1 MEHMKTGRYA
11 LLSIVFILFFA
22 HCKEELANNVRHQVL
37 ENDKSL
43 LQTLTPA
50 EQYAY
55 LTHHLD
61 VLRNGILSQV
71 EDGAFRSLLYREVE
85 KRFDGD
91 YNVLLNVLAE
101 RSPSLFE
108 TFAASRYTEPGAF
121 SVSLEAFTNIPDST
135 TMISLYPQIYIP
147 EYEQLK
153 AKGLLNSNPTLV
165 SYSGD
170 EELTRWSGVRINAMG
185 EPEEVTV
192 DEEYVR
198 SHEVWVVSL
207 SESYHGGAIV
217 YLPKEAEPESDATR
231 ASICLVAGYCQSS
244 NTAWNHG
251 KLRNFKLK
259 CDLDNILSGANDLS
273 DHSYSTFSSRINP
286 FNGSRHDPQWI
297 GDPDHRLLKKAN
309 PTYCYSAFNKM
320 FFEDWR
326 TAGSNPPNNQ
336 GMRGNLVF
344 YVFFEYDNWP
354 ARLKPQS
361 VSIAEYGLKGDG
373 SWGMI
378 TTKLDI
384 MYRSSQKALASGVMD
399 SSPVCDGKVC
409 GNTRH
414 PCVHRIET
422 SCFEAQFSTE

>member
-11 LLSIVFILFFA
+11 LLSIVFILFFT
-22 HCKEELANNVRHQVL
+22 HCKEELANNVRHQAL

-71 EDGAFRSLLYREVE
+71 DDGAFRTLLYREVE

-101 RSPSLFE
+101 LSPSLFE
-108 TFAASRYTEPGAF
+108 TFAASRYTQPGAF
-121 SVSLEAFTNIPDST
+121 CVSLEAFSNIPDST

-207 SESYHGGAIV
+207 SESYHGGPIV

-231 ASICLVAGYCQSS
+231 ASLCLVAGYCQSS
-244 NTAWNHG
+244 NTSWNHG

-273 DHSYSTFSSRINP
+273 DHSYSTFSSFINP
-286 FNGSRHDPQWI
+286 FQWFTA
-297 GDPDHRLLKKAN
+297 R
-309 PTYCYSAFNKM
+309 SAV
-320 FFEDWR
+320 DR
-326 TAGSNPPNNQ
+326 
-336 GMRGNLVF
+336 
-344 YVFFEYDNWP
+344 
-354 ARLKPQS
+354 
-361 VSIAEYGLKGDG
+361 
-373 SWGMI
+373 
-378 TTKLDI
+378 
-384 MYRSSQKALASGVMD
+384 
-399 SSPVCDGKVC
+399 
-409 GNTRH
+409 
-414 PCVHRIET
+414 
-422 SCFEAQFSTE
+422 